1 MIWVPIVIL
10 FLYCGFLTWENLA
23 LKRQAD
29 RLTQAFYGA
38 RQDREYWRGAYIAA
52 TGHCEANHE
61 GSEP

>member
-29 RLTQAFYGA
+29 RLTQGMSEA
-38 RQDREYWRGAYIAA
+38 RQAREYWRGAHSAA
-52 TGHCEANHE
+52 EAYCEANHE
-61 GSEP
+61 GT